1 MKYIYILIIIYILSA
16 CNENNKNSNPGD
28 KVIDPTI
35 ESPEPSTLSQ
45 LIGNYRLIKLE
56 TTDDCLI
63 NKETKVIKH
72 KGKFYI
78 SSDEE
83 ILIFN
88 NNGSYINKLSK
99 RGNGPEDY
107 LCLEDF
113 NIYNTN
119 GNDEIWICDVQNIKK
134 YDATN
139 FELKDLFKTEGEN
152 VKRFERIDNDL
163 ILTRTSGEYMFI
175 LFNNQGKI
183 IQKYQKK
190 DLANSAYK
198 SIPFI
203 IYAGDTLYQIDD
215 TNTGVSYKNGRFIEK
230 DIIHLSSKKILTP
243 KNNQE
248 YYKEYGYLK
257 QCEEINKIFT
267 RIHTIQSNKEKTL
280 LITLHPQKDMITI
293 IDKKN
298 GIKTYQIYPNSSS
311 LKNDIIPTKDMNFL
325 KTISGCKSD
334 DSFLFKVPISELSTY
349 DNIKKEQNGNT
360 LLSDLNEEDNMLLLE
375 FY

>member
-1 MKYIYILIIIYILSA
+1 MKFISLLIIIYILSA
-16 CNENNKNSNPGD
+16 CNEKDKKSNLGD
-28 KVIDPTI
+28 KVIDPTV
-35 ESPEPSTLSQ
+35 ESPKTSTLSQ
-45 LIGNYRLIKLE
+45 LIGNYRLIQLE
-56 TTDDCLI
+56 TKDECLI
-63 NKETKVIKH
+63 NRETKVIKH

-78 SSDEE
+78 SSGKE

-88 NNGSYINKLSK
+88 NDGSYINKLSK

-107 LCLEDF
+107 LRLEDF
-113 NIYNTN
+113 NIYNIN
-119 GNDEIWICDVQNIKK
+119 GNDEIWISDVQNIKK
-134 YDATN
+134 YNATN

-175 LFNNQGKI
+175 LFNNQGNI
-183 IQKYQKK
+183 IQKYRKK

-198 SIPFI
+198 SLHFI
-203 IYAGDTLYQIDD
+203 INDGDIFYQIDD
-215 TNTGVSYKNGRFIEK
+215 TNTGVSYKNGTFIEK
-230 DIIHLSSKKILTP
+230 EIIHLSPKNILTP
-243 KNNQE
+243 QKNQE

-257 QCEEINKIFT
+257 QCEEINKVFI

-280 LITLHPQKDMITI
+280 LITLHPQKDMMTI
-293 IDKKN
+293 IDKN
-298 GIKTYQIYPNSSS
+298 NETQTYQIYPNSSS

-334 DSFLFKVPISELSTY
+334 DSFLFKIPISELKTY
-349 DNIKKEQNGNT
+349 DNIKKEQNGSV
-360 LLSDLNEEDNMLLLE
+360 LLSNLNEEDNMLLLE